1 MPHDHDSD
9 DNHSHEH
16 GHGHANDQG
25 LKGALRYVKMAPSMW
40 KSSMND
46 AVVERL
52 APMPG
57 ETIVDIGAGMGAGSV
72 AALRR
77 GATVQAIE
85 PTPFLRNVLN
95 LRRWLQRKRENLVV
109 VDGSAEHMPLPDHSV
124 EAVWSVNT
132 MHHWVSVE
140 AAADEIARV
149 LQPGGRLLLV
159 DEDFEDP
166 AHPDHERFAAKH
178 AGSHHGF
185 SMVDA
190 EAMGELFEAAGLAD
204 VQATEERIDGRP
216 SIVVVASGP
225 AASAID

>member
-1 MPHDHDSD
+1 MTHDHASHDS
-9 DNHSHEH
+9 HGH

-25 LKGALRYVKMAPSMW
+25 LKGAMRYLKMAPSMW

-52 APMPG
+52 SPTAG
-57 ETIVDIGAGMGAGSV
+57 ETVVDIGAGMGAGSV

-95 LRRWLQRKRENLVV
+95 LRRWLERKREHLVV
-109 VDGSAEHMPLPDHSV
+109 IDGSAEQMPLPDRSV

-140 AAADEIARV
+140 TAAVEIARV
-149 LQPGGRLLLV
+149 LRPGGRLLLV

-166 AHPDHERFAAKH
+166 THPDHERFVARH
-178 AGSHHGF
+178 ADSSHGF

-190 EAMGELFEAAGLAD
+190 EAMGGLFQAAGLAD
-204 VQATEERIDGRP
+204 VQATKERIDGRP
-216 SIVVVASGP
+216 SIVVAASGP
-225 AASAID
+225 ATSAND